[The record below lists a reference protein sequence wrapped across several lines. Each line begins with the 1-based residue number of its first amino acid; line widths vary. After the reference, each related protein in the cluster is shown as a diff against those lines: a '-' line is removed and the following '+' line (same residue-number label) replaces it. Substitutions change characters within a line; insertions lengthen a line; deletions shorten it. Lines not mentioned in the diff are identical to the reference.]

1 MSILSLK
8 NISKYYKVKSSE
20 KVYVL
25 KDINLSFEKNE
36 LVAIIGESG
45 SGKSTLMNLIGGLDS
60 KYNGELFVN
69 GENIKKFKKRELD
82 DYRKNKIGFVFQ
94 SFNLIPHLSILNNV
108 AIAMTL
114 SNVKKKERVKRAK
127 ELLIELGLKD
137 HINKKPNQLS
147 GGQKQRVAIAR
158 ALVNDPEIII
168 ADEPT
173 GSLDSK
179 TSMQVL
185 EIMKSMS
192 LSSNFVWISD
202 FITELTVGKLILK
215 SGSGLLIVPFKPMV
229 TSTGT
234 FLVIEEFSIKTAGFA
249 DVS

>member
-25 KDINLSFEKNE
+25 KDINLSFDKKE

-82 DYRKNKIGFVFQ
+82 EYRKNRIGFVFQ

-114 SNVKKKERVKRAK
+114 SNVKKKK
-127 ELLIELGLKD
+127 EL
-137 HINKKPNQLS
+137 NV
-147 GGQKQRVAIAR
+147 QK
-158 ALVNDPEIII
+158 NC
-168 ADEPT
+168 
-173 GSLDSK
+173 
-179 TSMQVL
+179 
-185 EIMKSMS
+185 
-192 LSSNFVWISD
+192 
-202 FITELTVGKLILK
+202 
-215 SGSGLLIVPFKPMV
+215 
-229 TSTGT
+229 
-234 FLVIEEFSIKTAGFA
+234 
-249 DVS
+249 